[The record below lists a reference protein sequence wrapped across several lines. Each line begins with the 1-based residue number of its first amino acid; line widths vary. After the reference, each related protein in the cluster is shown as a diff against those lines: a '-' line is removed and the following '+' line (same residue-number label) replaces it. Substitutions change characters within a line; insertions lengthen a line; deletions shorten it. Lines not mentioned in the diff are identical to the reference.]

1 MNIQNYVGG
10 LRRRLLACSATNSA
24 LVVASGGRLSES
36 WISKFR
42 AGHLTNPRVETMI
55 ALVQALDSCE
65 HPAET
70 RTAA

>member
-42 AGHLTNPRVETMI
+42 AGHLTNPRVDTLV
-55 ALVQALDSCE
+55 ALDQALRSCE
-65 HPAET
+65 RPAESPK
-70 RTAA
+70 AA